1 MSQAIVNFRMDTNLK
16 SNMEALCQELGL
28 TMSSAFTIFA
38 RKMTR
43 ERRIPFEV
51 SVDSFYSEQNQ
62 ARIRKAIENLN
73 NGKGVEHELIEVD

>member
-43 ERRIPFEV
+43 EHRIPFDV
-51 SVDSFYSEQNQ
+51 SIDPFYSEQNQ
-62 ARIRKAIENLN
+62 ARIKKAIENLN